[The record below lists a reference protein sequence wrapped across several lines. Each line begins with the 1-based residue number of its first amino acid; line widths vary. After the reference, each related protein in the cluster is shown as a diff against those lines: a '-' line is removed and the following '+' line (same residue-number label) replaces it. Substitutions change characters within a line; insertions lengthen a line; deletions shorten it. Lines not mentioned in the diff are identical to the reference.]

1 MTQQQQGWIE
11 AMARH
16 NTVFKEAY
24 NRCLAGLN
32 AEKSLPS
39 EPELGERLG
48 ISRTT
53 VRAILSRMHESGLI
67 NWDKRV
73 KTVLRVPKDCDFF
86 PDEETNSLN
95 DIIEKSFMRRILTGE
110 AEPGAQINE
119 AELAREI
126 GTGTTSVREF
136 LIRFSRFGLI
146 EKRPN
151 SHWILKGFT
160 LDFAL
165 ELTEVREM
173 FELRSAAAFAL
184 LADDHPAWF
193 DLDAI
198 EDEHRTLLDEID
210 DRYKDFSAL
219 DEKFHLL
226 VHRAS
231 GNRFVVDF
239 YDVIAFIF
247 HYHYQWNKAF
257 ARARNERAIHEHLDY
272 IAALRSRDSQ
282 RIEAAC
288 RLHLNSAR
296 ETLLQSVPG

>member
-1 MTQQQQGWIE
+1 
-11 AMARH
+11 MARH

-24 NRCLAGLN
+24 NRCLASLC
-32 AEKSLPS
+32 AQESLPS
-39 EPELGERLG
+39 EPELGEQLG

-53 VRAILSRMHESGLI
+53 VRAILARMHAQGLI

-73 KTVLRVPKDCDFF
+73 KTVLRRPADGDFF
-86 PDEETNSLN
+86 PEEETNSLN
-95 DIIEKSFMRRILTGE
+95 EVIERSFMKWILTGE
-110 AEPGAQINE
+110 AEPGSQINE

-126 GTGTTSVREF
+126 GIGTTSVREF

-151 SHWILKGFT
+151 SHWVLKGFT

-173 FELRSAAAFAL
+173 FELRSAGAFATL
-184 LADDHPAWF
+184 PGDHPAWAA
-193 DLDAI
+193 LEEI
-198 EDEHRTLLDEID
+198 EAEHRTLLGQIET
-210 DRYKDFSAL
+210 RYKDFSAL

-247 HYHYQWNKAF
+247 HYHYQWNKTF
-257 ARARNERAIHEHLDY
+257 ARARNERAILEHLDY
-272 IAALRSRDSQ
+272 IAALRTRDPQ

>member
-1 MTQQQQGWIE
+1 
-11 AMARH
+11 MARQ

-24 NRCLAGLN
+24 NRCLAELTTN
-32 AEKSLPS
+32 DNLPS

-53 VRAILSRMHESGLI
+53 VRAILSRMHEAGLI

-73 KTVLRVPKDCDFF
+73 KTVLREPEVQDFF

-95 DIIEKSFMRRILTGE
+95 DVIEKSFMKRILTGD
-110 AEPGAQINE
+110 AEPGTQINE

-160 LDFAL
+160 IDFAL

-173 FELRSAAAFAL
+173 FELRSAASFAHL
-184 LADDHPAWF
+184 SDDHPAWA

-198 EDEHRTLLDEID
+198 EAEHHELLADID
-210 DRYKDFSAL
+210 TRYKDFSAL

-257 ARARNERAIHEHLDY
+257 ARARNERAMIEHLDY
-272 IAALRSRDSQ
+272 IAALRSRDPA

-296 ETLLQSVPG
+296 ETLLQSVPA

>member
-1 MTQQQQGWIE
+1 
-11 AMARH
+11 MARQ

-24 NRCLAGLN
+24 NRCLGDLTGKEN
-32 AEKSLPS
+32 LPS
-39 EPELGERLG
+39 EPELGEKYG

-53 VRAILSRMHESGLI
+53 VRAILSRMRDAGLI
-67 NWDKRV
+67 TWDKRQ
-73 KTVLRVPKDCDFF
+73 KNILRHPQDHDYF
-86 PDEETNSLN
+86 PNDETNSLN

-110 AEPGAQINE
+110 IEPGTQINE

-126 GTGTTSVREF
+126 GAGTTSVREF

-160 LDFAL
+160 MEFAL

-173 FELRSAAAFAL
+173 FELRSAAVFATL
-184 LADDHPAWF
+184 EGDHPIWEDLDKIEREHRDMLAD
-193 DLDAI
+193 I
-198 EDEHRTLLDEID
+198 GN
-210 DRYKDFSAL
+210 RYREFSPL

-226 VHRAS
+226 VHRVS

-257 ARARNERAIHEHLDY
+257 ARARNERALLEHLDY
-272 IAALRSRDSQ
+272 IAALRSRDPVE
-282 RIEAAC
+282 IERAC
-288 RLHLNSAR
+288 RIHLRSAR
-296 ETLLQSVPG
+296 ETLIESVPS